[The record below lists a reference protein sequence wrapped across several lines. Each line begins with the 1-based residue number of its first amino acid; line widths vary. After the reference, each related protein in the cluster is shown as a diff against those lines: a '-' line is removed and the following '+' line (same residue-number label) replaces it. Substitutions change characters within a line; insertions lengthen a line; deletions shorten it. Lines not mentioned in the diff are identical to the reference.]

1 MIFRA
6 VGKLK
11 VLKKRRFLC
20 AARAVLTTTATL
32 LNKKLQLNRFQW
44 LLMLQVLLLF
54 TTTSGKSKCI
64 LKVVCDRRFS
74 CKFRIASASQQRKI
88 VIIWR
93 NFRLCVKVGQ
103 KEADCRFCSSFFHI
117 FVFSLLCRKL
127 WPHIDPKEAKKLVIV
142 SNCVK
147 VEGAKSVIRLVSF
160 FCSNLL
166 YASLYSRC

>member
-1 MIFRA
+1 MCS
-6 VGKLK
+6 KS
-11 VLKKRRFLC
+11 RRKTYI
-20 AARAVLTTTATL
+20 LTTTATL

-44 LLMLQVLLLF
+44 LLMLQVLLLS

-74 CKFRIASASQQRKI
+74 CNFRIASASRKRKI

-142 SNCVK
+142 SNCVSDGFMEHTMVK
-147 VEGAKSVIRLVSF
+147 WFTFLIT
-160 FCSNLL
+160 LL
-166 YASLYSRC
+166 QRWLTFM